1 MCGQGSTLVKLKELM
16 VKKGFLGQ
24 ISGTIIQKYK
34 IKVKLSPFQGSM
46 LAGSVL
52 CMWKDREG
60 LVHQIL
66 KQAISGRYLI
76 VPTTNPII
84 TTRFIWNVMSR
95 CCCCVYTSHLSFLRK
110 GEFWLLWYFE
120 DSLAKGGNCNICTN
134 WSVSVLCTG
143 LVWTVMVAWI
153 FTRM

>member
-1 MCGQGSTLVKLKELM
+1 
-16 VKKGFLGQ
+16 
-24 ISGTIIQKYK
+24 
-34 IKVKLSPFQGSM
+34 M

-76 VPTTNPII
+76 IPTTNPII

-95 CCCCVYTSHLSFLRK
+95 CCCCVYTSHLSFLQK
-110 GEFWLLWYFE
+110 GNFGCSDILRTIWQKVATAIFALLTGQCHCSALGLFGPSWCHEYLHACKVG
-120 DSLAKGGNCNICTN
+120 SSCICTVN
-134 WSVSVLCTG
+134 LFHDSRPPTHQTST
-143 LVWTVMVAWI
+143 
-153 FTRM
+153 FTIGRGTNKTSNISQRF